1 MSIKP
6 KRGDVGYSVDDEG
19 AITSVSI
26 GLSDTLAVYI
36 LPDGTLKPAGPPEVG
51 QVRSFTDVSP
61 QILQTL
67 VSVVDGLRRQYD
79 DGHDAKVTIKVEQ
92 P

>member
-1 MSIKP
+1 MTVKP
-6 KRGDVGYSVDDEG
+6 KRGDVGYSIDDEG
-19 AITSVSI
+19 NITSVSI
-26 GLSDTLAVYI
+26 GISDTLAVYI

-51 QVRSFTDVSP
+51 SVRTFSDVSP
-61 QILQTL
+61 QILQSL

-79 DGHDAKVTIKVEQ
+79 GGYGARVTIKVEQ

>member
-1 MSIKP
+1 MTVKP

-19 AITSVSI
+19 NITSVSI
-26 GLSDTLAVYI
+26 GISDDLALFI
-36 LPDGTLKPAGPPEVG
+36 RPDGTLVPAGPPGVG
-51 QVRSFTDVSP
+51 NVRSFTDVSP
-61 QILQTL
+61 QILQSL

-79 DGHDAKVTIKVEQ
+79 GGYGAKVTIKVEQ

>member
-1 MSIKP
+1 MTVKP

-19 AITSVSI
+19 AITSVCI
-26 GLSDTLAVYI
+26 ALDEKLAVYI
-36 LPDGTLKPAGPPEVG
+36 LPDGTLVPAGPPGVG
-51 QVRSFTDVSP
+51 NVRSFTDVSP
-61 QILQTL
+61 QILQSL

-79 DGHDAKVTIKVEQ
+79 GGYGAKVTIKVEQ